1 MPKPLVMTDAYKS
14 GQIFIPNQWANLRL
28 AIINN
33 IPHNAMRKN
42 STIVVVSH
50 ILHSPYIAY
59 GMKMRDVK
67 TPGTYPLNSIACP
80 RWTNRCSENAKN
92 SADHICVEYVPPVST

>member
-1 MPKPLVMTDAYKS
+1 MSEKGVVSAIPMPLVMTDAYKS

-33 IPHNAMRKN
+33 IPHNAMRRK
-42 STIVVVSH
+42 STTVVVSH

-59 GMKMRDVK
+59 GMKMRDV
-67 TPGTYPLNSIACP
+67 TMPGTYPLNSIACP
-80 RWTNRCSENAKN
+80 RWTNRWEK
-92 SADHICVEYVPPVST
+92 IRRG

>member
-1 MPKPLVMTDAYKS
+1 MSEKGVVSAIPMPLVMSDAYNS

-28 AIINN
+28 AIIKD
-33 IPHNAMRKN
+33 IPHNAMRRK
-42 STIVVVSH
+42 STVVVVSH

-67 TPGTYPLNSIACP
+67 TPGTYPLNSIACT
-80 RWTNRCSENAKN
+80 R
-92 SADHICVEYVPPVST
+92 

>member
-1 MPKPLVMTDAYKS
+1 MSEKGVVSAIPMPLVMTDAYKS
-14 GQIFIPNQWANLRL
+14 GQIFIPNQWAKLRL

-67 TPGTYPLNSIACP
+67 TPGTYPLNSIACT
-80 RWTNRCSENAKN
+80 R
-92 SADHICVEYVPPVST
+92 

>member
-1 MPKPLVMTDAYKS
+1 MSEKGVVSAIPMPLVMTDAYKS

-33 IPHNAMRKN
+33 IPHNAMRRK
-42 STIVVVSH
+42 STTVVVSH

-59 GMKMRDVK
+59 GMKMRDV
-67 TPGTYPLNSIACP
+67 TMPGTYPLNSIACT
-80 RWTNRCSENAKN
+80 R
-92 SADHICVEYVPPVST
+92 

>member
-1 MPKPLVMTDAYKS
+1 MSEKGVVSAIPMPLVMTDAYKS

-33 IPHNAMRKN
+33 IPHNAMRRK
-42 STIVVVSH
+42 STTVVVSH

-67 TPGTYPLNSIACP
+67 TPGTYPLNSIACT
-80 RWTNRCSENAKN
+80 R
-92 SADHICVEYVPPVST
+92 

>member
-67 TPGTYPLNSIACP
+67 TPGTYPLNSIACT
-80 RWTNRCSENAKN
+80 R
-92 SADHICVEYVPPVST
+92 